1 MQGGS
6 GPSSHDDLGALALGH
21 VEGNGGER
29 HWSGRPCNPVNRVEA
44 ECLGGDEKIDP
55 FAIARC
61 HGTCGR
67 PPHIARCKVGVML
80 LLQTGSENIKRPG
93 PKRSLVWGTLS
104 STPGG
109 GPRHI
114 HGGPASE
121 AKSTSSDPRSNA
133 ESGRPLSV
141 ALPRNRFDAAT
152 DTTRTA
158 SEASKGLTWPAN
170 NTLPVAHP
178 CPIPT

>member
-6 GPSSHDDLGALALGH
+6 EPSSHDDLGALALGH
-21 VEGNGGER
+21 VGGKWWR
-29 HWSGRPCNPVNRVEA
+29 KPLKRRPCNPLNRVEA

-67 PPHIARCKVGVML
+67 PPHIARCKVGVVL
-80 LLQTGSENIKRPG
+80 LLQTGLENIKRSG
-93 PKRSLVWGTLS
+93 PERSLVWGTLS
-104 STPGG
+104 SAPMQGDGGSRGPGTRCQVNSRR
-109 GPRHI
+109 PM
-114 HGGPASE
+114 
-121 AKSTSSDPRSNA
+121 SDA
-133 ESGRPLSV
+133 ESGQPLSF
-141 ALPRNRFDAAT
+141 ALPPESARCRNGCHQPST
-152 DTTRTA
+152 
-158 SEASKGLTWPAN
+158 EASKGLTWPAD